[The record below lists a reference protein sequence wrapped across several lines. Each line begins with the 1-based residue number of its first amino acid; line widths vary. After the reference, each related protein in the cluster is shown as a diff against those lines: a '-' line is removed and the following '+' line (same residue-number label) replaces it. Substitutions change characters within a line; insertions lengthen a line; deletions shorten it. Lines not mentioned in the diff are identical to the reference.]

1 MLSLR
6 RWLVAALLTVLVLG
20 CEKKP
25 KLEGVEETPEE
36 HMIRKFKMAQ
46 DRPKGPQLDP

>member
-6 RWLVAALLTVLVLG
+6 RWLLAALLTVLVLG

-25 KLEGVEETPEE
+25 QPVGVEETPEE
-36 HMIRKFKMAQ
+36 HMARKFQMVKN
-46 DRPKGPQLDP
+46 RPEGPQLHP